1 MNKKNICVIFGG
13 VSSEHAVSLVSATTV
28 IGSLNPEKYNI
39 HMKKF
44 YYTS

>member
-28 IGSLNPEKYNI
+28 IGSLNKEKYNI
-39 HMKKF
+39 LIMVIF
-44 YYTS
+44 AQ